1 VKTLEYSCYDIN
13 RYYFWTAKL
22 EVSHPLVVRSGEDAT
37 EHVTSYYVI
46 LQNIIEYTFADTKEL
61 RIEFFQCDW
70 FDPINDSRVDGFGM
84 VEVKHDSCYLVSN
97 LLLAHQAQQVY
108 YISHPYPSLKIGG
121 LFTKLILKYTLI
133 NMMST

>member
-1 VKTLEYSCYDIN
+1 
-13 RYYFWTAKL
+13 
-22 EVSHPLVVRSGEDAT
+22 
-37 EHVTSYYVI
+37 
-46 LQNIIEYTFADTKEL
+46 
-61 RIEFFQCDW
+61 
-70 FDPINDSRVDGFGM
+70 VDGFGM

-108 YISHPYPSLKIGG
+108 YLSHPYPSLKISG